1 MGFSLVYGG
10 VDGVMWHQEKG
21 DFPYTKGFLPVV
33 LSWFFSPFLGAILSS
48 IIFYL
53 NRLCILRRKN
63 SANLAIWS
71 LPVLLFIT
79 TFINLMF
86 VLAKGAKS
94 DLQKIWPCTTSIGYH
109 GLSYSDCSALNNY
122 ATWIAAVC
130 GIFCA
135 VAGSLIFIPILR
147 RKLRRDIEAAEGAS
161 ANLDVEGAPRK
172 DGVEETKPVSKADSI
187 IVHSV
192 PQDAP
197 FYTLPYHYT
206 MFIVTSAWKQMM
218 TGLYYEVHEHGCEDA
233 TVAEMHHNAEVFDT
247 HTEKIFQYLQVF
259 TACCVAFAHGANDVA
274 NAIGPFSGIYT
285 TFQTYAVPTGSAQT
299 EKWIFAIGGVG
310 IVLGLMTYGYNI
322 IMQLGVK
329 MLKLTPSRGF
339 SVELAA
345 GLTISL
351 ASFFG
356 IPVSTTQ
363 IIVGCEMGVGLVEN
377 VKTGINFPI
386 LARTCLGWV
395 WTIVLALA
403 FTAALFS
410 AGAYAPS
417 IIQTNEIREF
427 RMALYTEANDIYST
441 MNAVN
446 NQYKNNTAWWNGTD
460 VQPYNGAKLNS
471 LITNSSTAYKKAMYE
486 YDSKK
491 AKYGGLKYIGGD
503 QVLFY
508 FNQALDLQNQ
518 TSNTTIGKVN

>member
-10 VDGVMWHQEKG
+10 FDGVMWHQERG

-33 LSWFFSPFLGAILSS
+33 LSWFFSPFLGGILSS

-63 SANLAIWS
+63 SAILAIWS
-71 LPVLLFIT
+71 LPVLLFLT

-86 VLAKGAKS
+86 VLAKGAKQ
-94 DLQKIWPCTTSIGYH
+94 DLQKVWPCTTSTGYK
-109 GLSYSDCSALNNY
+109 GLTYSDCTALNNN

-130 GIFCA
+130 GVFCA
-135 VAGSLIFIPILR
+135 VVGSAVFIPILR
-147 RKLRRDIEAAEGAS
+147 RKLRRDIEAAEGAT
-161 ANLDVEGAPRK
+161 ANVDVEGATK
-172 DGVEETKPVSKADSI
+172 EGMEETKPANKADSI
-187 IVHSV
+187 IVHTV
-192 PQDAP
+192 PDDAA
-197 FYTLPYHYT
+197 FYTLPYHYAKC
-206 MFIVTSAWKQMM
+206 IGTSIWKQMM
-218 TGLYYEVHEHGCEDA
+218 TGLYYEVHDHGCEDA
-233 TVAEMHHNAEVFDT
+233 HVAEMHHNAEVFDV

-386 LARTCLGWV
+386 LARTCLGWI

-417 IIQTNEIREF
+417 IIQSNEIREF
-427 RMALYTEANDIYST
+427 RMALYTEANDMYSI
-441 MNAVN
+441 MNKANLAQQNNAV
-446 NQYKNNTAWWNGTD
+446 WWSQNGT
-460 VQPYNGAKLNS
+460 KLNAT
-471 LITNSSTAYKKAMYE
+471 ISSSTTAYKKAMYE

-491 AKYGGLKYIGGD
+491 GKYGSLKYISGG
-503 QVLFY
+503 QALFH

-518 TSNTTIGKVN
+518 TSATTIGKTN